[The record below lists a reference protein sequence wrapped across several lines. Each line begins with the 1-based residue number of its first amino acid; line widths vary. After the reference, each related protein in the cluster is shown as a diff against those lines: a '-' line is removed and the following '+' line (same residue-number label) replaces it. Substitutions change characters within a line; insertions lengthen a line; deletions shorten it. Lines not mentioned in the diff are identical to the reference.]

1 MELHIVHNTV
11 GGFAREDAHQ
21 SNIIAVLTDPDMAKK
36 IALASQAK
44 VTSLALDDIPIG
56 ISKNLI
62 ELGLIKS

>member
-1 MELHIVHNTV
+1 
-11 GGFAREDAHQ
+11 
-21 SNIIAVLTDPDMAKK
+21 MAKK